1 MPITT
6 IEWKN
11 NCVRIIDQT
20 KLPLKLEY
28 LDCRNIKTI
37 WKAIKE
43 LKVRGA
49 PAIGIAGALGV
60 VLGAKNI
67 KTASFDIFQKEL
79 DKIISY
85 LDSSRPTAVNLA
97 WALKRMR
104 KITHSRKNLPIAQT
118 KELLLIE
125 ALKILD
131 EDKQICRKMADYG
144 ANLIQNNDTCL
155 TICNAGALATAD
167 YGTALGVFYRA
178 KEKGKSFKV
187 FACETR
193 PLLQGARLTSW
204 ELKKHQIDSTLI
216 ADNTAGYLMKEGKIN
231 KVFAGAD
238 RIARNGDTANK
249 IGTFNLALL
258 SHYHKIPFY
267 IVAPASS
274 FDLSIKSKK
283 NIPIEHR
290 DPAEVLNLHTRRIA
304 PRGLKVYNPAFDVT
318 LNNLIS
324 AFITEKGI
332 IYPPY
337 HKNIKSLLGTPRVGA
352 GFKPAPTTELN
363 LIQMIAKK
371 IGANPSVVRGIGD
384 DTAVLKYTRN
394 KYQLFT
400 CDMLIEGA
408 DFFPHTA
415 AKDVG
420 HKALACSLSDIA
432 AMGGRPKYALIS
444 LGLPRKQAKEFI
456 SGFYKGALAL
466 AGKFKTNIVGGD
478 LSLSEK
484 IIVDV

>member
-6 IEWKN
+6 IKWKN
-11 NCVRIIDQT
+11 NCIRIIDQT
-20 KLPLKLEY
+20 KLPLRLEY
-28 LDCRNIKTI
+28 LDCREVQSI

-60 VLGAKNI
+60 ILGI
-67 KTASFDIFQKEL
+67 KDFSGRDIEAFKIKLDRTIKYLASSL
-79 DKIISY
+79 
-85 LDSSRPTAVNLA
+85 PTAVNLF
-97 WALKRMR
+97 WALERMKRR
-104 KITHSRKNLPIAQT
+104 AYSNLNLSLPKT
-118 KELLLIE
+118 KELLLNE
-125 ALKILD
+125 ALKILE
-131 EDKQICRKMADYG
+131 EDKSICRKMADYG
-144 ANLIQNNDTCL
+144 AKLIQDGDTCL
-155 TICNAGALATAD
+155 TVCNAGALATAD

-178 KEKGKSFKV
+178 KEEGKAFKV
-187 FACETR
+187 YACETR

-204 ELKKHQIDSTLI
+204 ELKKHNIDVTLI
-216 ADNTAGYLMKEGKIN
+216 ADNTAGYLMKEGKID

-332 IYPPY
+332 I
-337 HKNIKSLLGTPRVGA
+337 
-352 GFKPAPTTELN
+352 N
-363 LIQMIAKK
+363 L
-371 IGANPSVVRGIGD
+371 
-384 DTAVLKYTRN
+384 
-394 KYQLFT
+394 
-400 CDMLIEGA
+400 
-408 DFFPHTA
+408 
-415 AKDVG
+415 
-420 HKALACSLSDIA
+420 
-432 AMGGRPKYALIS
+432 
-444 LGLPRKQAKEFI
+444 
-456 SGFYKGALAL
+456 
-466 AGKFKTNIVGGD
+466 
-478 LSLSEK
+478 
-484 IIVDV
+484 